1 MNEFTQGLVIG
12 LPLLA
17 FAFFAGCAIKAE
29 WRKAANQVAFGRSL
43 DRALGDRDRYSDAEA
58 RELFARMRD

>member
-43 DRALGDRDRYSDAEA
+43 DRALGDKDRYSDTEA

>member
-43 DRALGDRDRYSDAEA
+43 DRALGDRERYSPAEE
-58 RELFARMRD
+58 REFNAQRWD